1 MEQLSEDFVF
11 SCIQPRAQESH
22 KGSYGHVLLAAGSRR
37 YRGAANLAAEGA
49 LRSGAGI
56 VTLAAIEPVIAAA
69 AARLPECCLLPC
81 PEGADGGISAGAAAE
96 LLAAREKAGVL
107 LMGPRHGQYLR
118 YAGAGARPCGRGRLH
133 RGAGRRRPER
143 RGGLL
148 AAGEALPR
156 PAGSLILTP
165 HPGEMARLTGLP
177 VAEIEANRPGVA
189 AQYARAWG
197 CTIVLKGHR
206 TIVAAPDGRLW
217 RNATGNAGLARGGQ
231 RGRAGRH
238 DRRPCRLRLA
248 RARGRRLR
256 GLAPWRGPPT
266 AAPNVWASTGCSPTT
281 SSPTWARSLRKTA
294 GENRDIWYTKE
305 DKTRLR
311 EKGAVDRMKQADRF
325 SGVLRRALQ
334 STAWFAAGLLA
345 FKLLLFRNIG
355 WTGYAVAVAIWL
367 ALQLAGR
374 GGKVSNHPD
383 GNNT

>member
-22 KGSYGHVLLAAGSRR
+22 KGSYGHVLLAGGSRR

-107 LMGPRHGQYLR
+107 LMGPGMGNTSDTRALVR
-118 YAGAGARPCGRGRLH
+118 ALVDGAACTVVLDADGLNA
-133 RGAGRRRPER
+133 AAA
-143 RGGLL
+143 LL

-217 RNATGNAGLARGGQ
+217 RNATGNAGLARGGSGDEI
-231 RGRAGRH
+231 GRAS
-238 DRRPCRLRLA
+238 CRER
-248 RARGRRLR
+248 
-256 GLAPWRGPPT
+256 
-266 AAPNVWASTGCSPTT
+266 V
-281 SSPTWARSLRKTA
+281 
-294 GENRDIWYTKE
+294 
-305 DKTRLR
+305 
-311 EKGAVDRMKQADRF
+311 
-325 SGVLRRALQ
+325 
-334 STAWFAAGLLA
+334 
-345 FKLLLFRNIG
+345 
-355 WTGYAVAVAIWL
+355 
-367 ALQLAGR
+367 
-374 GGKVSNHPD
+374 
-383 GNNT
+383 